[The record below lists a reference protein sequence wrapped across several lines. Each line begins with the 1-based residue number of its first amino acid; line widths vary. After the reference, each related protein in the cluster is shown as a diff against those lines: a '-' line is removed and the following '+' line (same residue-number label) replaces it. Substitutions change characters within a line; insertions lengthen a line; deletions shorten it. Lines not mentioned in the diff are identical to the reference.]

1 MAVNPQHEQEKR
13 WVALTSLLAAIG
25 ITGFKLVVGLLTGSL
40 GIMAEAAH
48 SGLDLVAAAATF
60 WSIRVAGRPADR
72 EHPFGHG
79 KVENLSALFQVV
91 LLFVTCIWIFWEA
104 VHRILPHEQAKLEN
118 IEITKWSFIV
128 MFTSIA
134 VDYSR
139 STALAKAARKH
150 NSQALEADS
159 LHFRTDIWSSGAVI
173 IGLALVWLGMA
184 ENRSWVG
191 THVWGLAF
199 LKELPLDFL
208 KYADVFAAISVAVI
222 TVWVTWHLAIRTVL
236 ALMDTAPSGVDLQ
249 IKAAVEALPEIMDC
263 HNVRVRTSGPQVFV
277 DVHVWVDGN
286 QTLAKTHDQM
296 DVIELAICEILPNA
310 DVTVH
315 PEPKGSA

>member
-1 MAVNPQHEQEKR
+1 MQVNPEHEQEKR

-40 GIMAEAAH
+40 GILAEAAH

-60 WSIRVAGRPADR
+60 WSIRVSGRPADR

-128 MFTSIA
+128 MFTSIV

-139 STALAKAARKH
+139 ATALAKAAKKH

-159 LHFRTDIWSSGAVI
+159 LHFMTDIWSSGAVI
-173 IGLALVWLGMA
+173 IGLALVWLGME

-191 THVWGLAF
+191 AHVWGMSF
-199 LKELPLDFL
+199 VNNLPLGFL
-208 KYADVFAAISVAVI
+208 KYSDVVAAISVAVI

-249 IKAAVEALPEIMDC
+249 IKEAVEALPEIVNC

-277 DVHVWVDGN
+277 DVHVWVDGE

-296 DVIELAICEILPNA
+296 DVIEQAICQILPNA

-315 PEPKGSA
+315 PEPKGAE